1 MGRGRPGT
9 WELSGDA
16 ATADSPMGGKSEIT
30 GAPSFDPAQAPDSD
44 SGLPTLIFTKGPR
57 EGHAV
62 GQGILLGTEMGRS
75 PGQVTW
81 HIWAGVWRP
90 RTGLTSFSST
100 LQ

>member
-1 MGRGRPGT
+1 MRSPAPPALT
-9 WELSGDA
+9 PPELQTQTLA
-16 ATADSPMGGKSEIT
+16 
-30 GAPSFDPAQAPDSD
+30 F
-44 SGLPTLIFTKGPR
+44 PTLIFTKGPG

-81 HIWAGVWRP
+81 HIWAGSVRP
-90 RTGLTSFSST
+90 RPGLQLSST